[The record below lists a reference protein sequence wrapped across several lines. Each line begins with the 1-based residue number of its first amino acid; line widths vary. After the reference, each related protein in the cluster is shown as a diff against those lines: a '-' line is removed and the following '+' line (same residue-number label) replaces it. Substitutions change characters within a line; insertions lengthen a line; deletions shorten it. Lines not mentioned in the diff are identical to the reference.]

1 MQIDAGT
8 GECESLMGARG
19 RTTRWVAEKRRSKE
33 TEKRV
38 EMVPVLRG
46 AQEGEGGVTGYCEA
60 SARIPPVLNPKLC
73 LTNPVASRLSAGN
86 SVVDQA
92 ESSESRRWGARARVG
107 VS

>member
-38 EMVPVLRG
+38 EMVPVMRG

-60 SARIPPVLNPKLC
+60 SARIPPICILNY
-73 LTNPVASRLSAGN
+73 T
-86 SVVDQA
+86 
-92 ESSESRRWGARARVG
+92 
-107 VS
+107 